1 MLSFFVLVKII
12 FPPLF
17 LSNVQFFHQRW
28 QLVVKPRSQLRCQL
42 RLCLTGINRTTRGC
56 STRFTVLGI
65 WTAQSSMLTFA
76 TSAARIMLFMWPYD
90 SCRYYTE
97 CFGMKLLRKRDIPE
111 EKYTNA
117 FLGFGPEDTNFAV
130 ELTYSMF
137 SYLQKFCLWHNCFTM
152 LLMFAVAQFV
162 WTR

>member
-1 MLSFFVLVKII
+1 
-12 FPPLF
+12 
-17 LSNVQFFHQRW
+17 
-28 QLVVKPRSQLRCQL
+28 
-42 RLCLTGINRTTRGC
+42 
-56 STRFTVLGI
+56 
-65 WTAQSSMLTFA
+65 MLTFA
-76 TSAARIMLFMWPYD
+76 TSAARIMLVDVTLYD

-137 SYLQKFCLWHNCFTM
+137 SDLPNFLFICFTM
-152 LLMFAVAQFV
+152 LLIFTVAQFV
-162 WTR
+162 NPIRKLAMDIFLSLYALI